1 VPTTTPKAKRIDAR
15 AYNALADALAVIF
28 WNKQPLARYLRGML
42 RDVPELLADLDF
54 YGEKKRETAGRLVDH
69 LLDEEARYQAVT
81 IALMLNIAAMDSFP
95 NLEGRD
101 DSAQLISQAQRAVA
115 SLRTWTER
123 HQALIDEHEHY
134 AQDIAAAAAKAATS
148 RAFSASI
155 QALRDQFLAMHA
167 DASNPQARGKA
178 FEGFLNEL
186 FGLFDLTPRAAYS
199 LEREQI
205 DGAFSFDTDDYI
217 LEARWWQEP
226 IGREHLDVFKSKI
239 SRKGKNALGLYI
251 SVSGFTGD
259 ALQEYSASTP
269 FITIEG
275 GDLIAVLE
283 ERVPLDELLRRK
295 KRHANE
301 TGECYFPAS
310 RML

>member
-1 VPTTTPKAKRIDAR
+1 MPTTTAKAKRIDAR

-69 LLDEEARYQAVT
+69 LLEARYQAVT

-123 HQALIDEHEHY
+123 HEALIDEHEQY

-251 SVSGFTGD
+251 SVSGYTGD

>member
-1 VPTTTPKAKRIDAR
+1 VPTTTAKAKRIDAR

-69 LLDEEARYQAVT
+69 LLEARYQAVT

-123 HQALIDEHEHY
+123 HEALIDEHEQY

>member
-1 VPTTTPKAKRIDAR
+1 MVTSLKAKRIDVR
-15 AYNALADALAVIF
+15 AYNALAEALAVIF

-54 YGEKKRETAGRLVDH
+54 HGDTKRETAGRLVDH
-69 LLDEEARYQAVT
+69 LLDEEAKYQPVT
-81 IALMLNIAAMDSFP
+81 IALMLNVAAMDSFP
-95 NLEGRD
+95 NLEGRE
-101 DSAQLISQAQRAVA
+101 DSTQLTSQAERAVA
-115 SLRTWTER
+115 ELRTWTER
-123 HQALIDEHEHY
+123 HRALIDQHEQY
-134 AQDIAAAAAKAATS
+134 AQDIATAAAKAATS

-155 QALRDQFLAMHA
+155 KMLREQFLAMHA

-178 FEGFLNEL
+178 FEGFLNQL
-186 FGLFDLTPRAAYS
+186 FGLFDLNPRAAYS

-217 LEARWWQEP
+217 LEARWRQEP

-251 SVSGFTGD
+251 SVSGFTSD

-269 FITIEG
+269 FITLEG
-275 GDLIAVLE
+275 GDLMAVLD
-283 ERVPLDELLRRK
+283 ERGPLDELLHRK

>member
-1 VPTTTPKAKRIDAR
+1 MATTNLKAKRIDAR

-28 WNKQPLARYLRGML
+28 WNKQPLARYLRGLL
-42 RDVPELLADLDF
+42 RDMPELLADLDF
-54 YGEKKRETAGRLVDH
+54 YGETKRETTGRLVDH
-69 LLDEEARYQAVT
+69 LLDEEAKYRAVT
-81 IALMLNIAAMDSFP
+81 IALMLDVAAMDSFP
-95 NLEGRD
+95 NLEGHE
-101 DSAQLISQAQRAVA
+101 DSAQLIAKAERAVA

-123 HQALIDEHEHY
+123 HQTLVAEHEQY

-155 QALRDQFLAMHA
+155 QILRDQFLVMHG

-217 LEARWWQEP
+217 LEARWWQAP
-226 IGREHLDVFKSKI
+226 IGRQHLDVFKSKI
-239 SRKGKNALGLYI
+239 SRKGKNALGLFI

-269 FITIEG
+269 FITLEG
-275 GDLIAVLE
+275 GDLMAVLE

>member
-1 VPTTTPKAKRIDAR
+1 MPTTTPKAKRIDAR

-28 WNKQPLARYLRGML
+28 WHKQPLARYLRGML

-101 DSAQLISQAQRAVA
+101 DSAQLISQAERAVA

-123 HQALIDEHEHY
+123 HQALIDEHEQY

-155 QALRDQFLAMHA
+155 QALREQFLAMHA
-167 DASNPQARGKA
+167 DASSPQARGKA

-217 LEARWWQEP
+217 LEARWWRDP

-239 SRKGKNALGLYI
+239 ARKGKNALGLYI

>member
-1 VPTTTPKAKRIDAR
+1 MATTMKPKRIDAR
-15 AYNALADALAVIF
+15 AYNALADALAVVF
-28 WNKQPLARYLRGML
+28 WNKQPLARYLRSML
-42 RDVPELLADLDF
+42 RDAPEVLVGLDF
-54 YGEKKRETAGRLVDH
+54 QADTKRETAGRLVDH
-69 LLDEEARYQAVT
+69 LLAEEAKYQAVT
-81 IALMLNIAAMDSFP
+81 IALMLNVAAMDSFP
-95 NLEGRD
+95 NLECHEN
-101 DSAQLISQAQRAVA
+101 SVHLIAQAERAVA
-115 SLRTWTER
+115 ELRMWTQR
-123 HQALIDEHEHY
+123 YQALIDQHEQY
-134 AQDIAAAAAKAATS
+134 AQDIAAATAKAATS
-148 RAFSASI
+148 RTLSASI
-155 QALRDQFLAMHA
+155 QALREQFLAMHA
-167 DASNPQARGKA
+167 DACNPQARGKA

-205 DGAFSFDTDDYI
+205 DGAFTFDTDDYI

-251 SVSGFTGD
+251 SVSGFTRD
-259 ALQEYSASTP
+259 ALQEYSSSTP
-269 FITIEG
+269 FITLEG
-275 GDLIAVLE
+275 CDLMAVLE
-283 ERVPLDELLRRK
+283 ERVRLSELLHRK

>member
-1 VPTTTPKAKRIDAR
+1 VATTLKAKRIDAR
-15 AYNALADALAVIF
+15 AYNALADALAVVF
-28 WNKQPLARYLRGML
+28 WHRDQLARYLRGML

-54 YGEKKRETAGRLVDH
+54 YGEPKRETAGRLVDR
-69 LLDEEARYQAVT
+69 LLDEEAKYQAVT
-81 IALMLNIAAMDSFP
+81 IALMLDVAAMESFP
-95 NLEGRD
+95 NLERHE
-101 DSAQLISQAQRAVA
+101 DSARLIANAKREVA
-115 SLRTWTER
+115 TLRTWTRR
-123 HQALIDEHEHY
+123 HQALIDEHEQH
-134 AQDIAAAAAKAATS
+134 ARDIATAAAKIARS
-148 RAFSASI
+148 QAFTASI
-155 QALRDQFLAMHA
+155 RTLRDRFLAMHG

-217 LEARWWQEP
+217 MEARWWQEP

-269 FITIEG
+269 FITLEG
-275 GDLIAVLE
+275 ADLMAVLE
-283 ERVPLDELLRRK
+283 ERVPLDELLQRK

>member
-1 VPTTTPKAKRIDAR
+1 MPMRPTRR
-15 AYNALADALAVIF
+15 HAV
-28 WNKQPLARYLRGML
+28 RR
-42 RDVPELLADLDF
+42 
-54 YGEKKRETAGRLVDH
+54 
-69 LLDEEARYQAVT
+69 
-81 IALMLNIAAMDSFP
+81 
-95 NLEGRD
+95 
-101 DSAQLISQAQRAVA
+101 
-115 SLRTWTER
+115 
-123 HQALIDEHEHY
+123 
-134 AQDIAAAAAKAATS
+134 S
-148 RAFSASI
+148 RASST
-155 QALRDQFLAMHA
+155 
-167 DASNPQARGKA
+167 S
-178 FEGFLNEL
+178 L

-226 IGREHLDVFKSKI
+226 IGRKHLDVFKSKI

>member
-1 VPTTTPKAKRIDAR
+1 MATTLKAKRIDVR
-15 AYNALADALAVIF
+15 AYNALAEALAVVF

-42 RDVPELLADLDF
+42 RDVPEVLTDLDF
-54 YGEKKRETAGRLVDH
+54 YGDTKRETAGRLVDH
-69 LLDEEARYQAVT
+69 LLDEEAKYQRVT
-81 IALMLNIAAMDSFP
+81 IALMLNVAAMDSFP
-95 NLEGRD
+95 NLQGRE
-101 DSAQLISQAQRAVA
+101 DSTQLVSQAQRAVA
-115 SLRTWTER
+115 ELRTWTER
-123 HQALIDEHEHY
+123 NQALIDQHEQY
-134 AQDIAAAAAKAATS
+134 AQDIATAAAKAATS

-155 QALRDQFLAMHA
+155 QALREQFLAMHA
-167 DASNPQARGKA
+167 DVSNPQARGKA
-178 FEGFLNEL
+178 FEGFLNQL
-186 FGLFDLTPRAAYS
+186 FGLFDLNPRAAYS

-217 LEARWWQEP
+217 LEARWRQEP

-251 SVSGFTGD
+251 SVGGFTGD

-269 FITIEG
+269 FITLEG
-275 GDLIAVLE
+275 GDLMAVLDA
-283 ERVPLDELLRRK
+283 RIPLDELLHRK

-301 TGECYFPAS
+301 AGGCYFPAS